1 MISPRHRGSKPD
13 PVTVEQMRQH
23 ILRLCE
29 AREYH
34 VTCCARPRQSYALR
48 EAEEIQI
55 APIKSALSYAT
66 ALHEVGHLEGRHP
79 NSKRVMV
86 RERWAWATRPSS
98 SGRSIGSGGPSGPL
112 EQPLKRLKVLLASP
126 GNGALVISCRPRP
139 SAG

>member
-1 MISPRHRGSKPD
+1 
-13 PVTVEQMRQH
+13 MRQH

-66 ALHEVGHLEGRHP
+66 ALHEVGHLEGRHQ

-86 RERWAWATRPSS
+86 RERWAWQWAR
-98 SGRSIGSGGPSGPL
+98 
-112 EQPLKRLKVLLASP
+112 A
-126 GNGALVISCRPRP
+126 NALVWTPAMERQAQEGLAWYAPRSAKIDRQWRPFRP
-139 SAG
+139 PGAAPKAAEGVACLPR